1 MQFTRTK
8 QKKIK
13 SSSFFLEVE
22 KNLIKQKGRCGLLT
36 FKNAT
41 VKVTIHF

>member
-13 SSSFFLEVE
+13 SSFFLEVE